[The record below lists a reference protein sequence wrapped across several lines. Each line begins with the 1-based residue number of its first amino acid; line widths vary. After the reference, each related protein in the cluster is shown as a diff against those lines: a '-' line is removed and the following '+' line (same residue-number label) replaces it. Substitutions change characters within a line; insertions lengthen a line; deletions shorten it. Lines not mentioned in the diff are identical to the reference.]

1 MQKKKE
7 TILDDYGIE
16 DNFADFFRN
25 LDEYS
30 DMIEYL
36 LENDLIGIAGNRI
49 YPTNKK
55 GWKVIEEL
63 EKKDKKTQV

>member
-7 TILDDYGIE
+7 TILEDYGIE

-30 DMIEYL
+30 IMIEYL
-36 LENDLIGIAGNRI
+36 LENDLIGIADNYI
-49 YPTNKK
+49 YPTKK
-55 GWKVIEEL
+55 GWRIIAKL
-63 EKKDKKTQV
+63 EKKDKKTQA